1 MSTERFST
9 SKQFIWQGTLYEVKR
24 LLLGQHL
31 QIENVITG
39 EVRVVT
45 FQELVNA
52 LWSKQV
58 QFFANGKPAV
68 RPQSGYIDLADCPDR
83 LRIVAEYRL
92 EVIKPLLEGPV
103 ISKEA
108 VLTRVEEVETAQ
120 AAGKMLRMPISR
132 TSVYRW
138 LRDYHNGGQD
148 IRVLIP
154 NRQRQGGKNRIRLP
168 AEVNTI
174 VQTVIEA
181 HRHSPGFVTIDD
193 IYHEVAVRVAEENG
207 SRREQ
212 EKLKI
217 PARTTISQRL
227 KAFDQEGQVTAK
239 RKKKTDNR
247 QFGVTE
253 YPTLPLERV
262 EIDHTLTDIIIVD
275 DEDNLP
281 LGRLTYTSCLDT
293 ATRYPLGHYIGFEPP
308 SYLTVMECLYHAILP
323 KGDVQQ
329 TYGTQHEWLACGVP
343 YTLVVDNGKEFIGR
357 DLQDSCQSLGI
368 ILQQLPVHSPYL
380 KAAIER
386 SFGTLNTGILH
397 KLPGTT
403 LANIIQRGDYDSLKY
418 ASLKLGELDQIL
430 HIFLLDIY
438 AQSFHRGLQGIP
450 AQRWKEAIQS
460 GFFPRV
466 PTHPDDLLILLGR
479 TTYRSLQHYGIEFE
493 SLRYN
498 DPSLALLRTRLKEE
512 QGKRATG
519 EETKWRKSREVKVKY
534 HPNDLSRVHVYDPF
548 EGTYLEVP
556 ALAREYTKGLSLWK
570 HRVIRRF
577 VLEQQE
583 QIDIVALGE
592 AKRRIQQIVADSKRR
607 PGLRTRTKIGRWQAN
622 TPKDGL
628 SPEQDLSS
636 SEGVFSNHTPVSF
649 SDDIDLNETECAGW
663 SVSYTHLPHAK
674 TSSSASEE
682 ETHEPR

>member
-9 SKQFIWQGTLYEVKR
+9 SKQFIWQSTIYEVKR

-39 EVRVVT
+39 EVRVVQ

-52 LWSKQV
+52 LWSKQL
-58 QFFANGKPAV
+58 QFLVDGKPVAG
-68 RPQSGYIDLADCPDR
+68 PKSGYIDIADCPDR
-83 LRIVAEYRL
+83 LRVIAEYRL
-92 EVIKPLLEGPV
+92 EVIKPLLEIPTA
-103 ISKEA
+103 SKEA
-108 VLTRVEEVETAQ
+108 VLTRVTEVETAQ
-120 AAGKMLRMPISR
+120 AAGKMPRMSISR

-148 IRVLIP
+148 VRVLIP
-154 NRQRQGGKNRIRLP
+154 NRHRQGGKNRHRLP

-174 VQTVIEA
+174 VQTVIEDR
-181 HRHSPGFVTIDD
+181 RHLPGFVTIDD
-193 IYHEVAVRVAEENG
+193 IYHEVAVRVAEENR
-207 SRREQ
+207 SRMEQ
-212 EKLKI
+212 DKLKT
-217 PARTTISQRL
+217 PGRSTISLRL
-227 KAFDQEGQVTAK
+227 QAFDQEGQVTAK

-247 QFGVTE
+247 QFGMTE

-262 EIDHTLTDIIIVD
+262 EIDHTLTDIIVVD

-323 KGDVQQ
+323 KGDVRQK
-329 TYGTQHEWLACGVP
+329 YGTQHEWLACGVP

-357 DLQDSCQSLGI
+357 DLRDSCESLGI

-438 AQSFHRGLQGIP
+438 TESFHRGLQGIP
-450 AQRWKEAIQS
+450 AQRWEEAIQG

-479 TTYRSLQHYGIEFE
+479 TTYRTLQHYGIEFE

-498 DPSLALLRTRLKEE
+498 DPSLALLRTRLKQE
-512 QGKRATG
+512 QGKRPTG
-519 EETKWRKSREVKVKY
+519 EGTKWLKSCEVKIKY

-548 EGTYLEVP
+548 ERMYLEVP
-556 ALAREYTKGLSLWK
+556 ALAQEYTKGLSLWK

-592 AKRRIQQIVADSKRR
+592 AKRRIQQIVEDSKGQ
-607 PGLRTRTKIGRWQAN
+607 PGLRTRTKIGRWQTNA
-622 TPKDGL
+622 PKP
-628 SPEQDLSS
+628 PEQDISS
-636 SEGVFSNHTPVSF
+636 SDGGFSNQPPVSF
-649 SDDIDLNETECAGW
+649 SDDLNLNETECAGW
-663 SVSYTHLPHAK
+663 SVAYTHLPYTK
-674 TSSSASEE
+674 NNLPTSEE
-682 ETHEPR
+682 KTHESR